1 MYAVDEIKKTHKTGL
16 EYAVLKAGV
25 CFGVLNGMKG
35 RITQKKTA
43 IQSIEV
49 NLIIF
54 CEWL

>member
-1 MYAVDEIKKTHKTGL
+1 MNAVDEIKKTHKTGL

-25 CFGVLNGMKG
+25 CFGVLNGMKD